1 MMPVDN
7 GRRYRVIRRELRM
20 VHDRN
25 QAASDT
31 PESPVPSVI
40 RIAMR
45 RFLQFFRGAEHTS
58 PAELLHAARVLLWV
72 RWLGL
77 IAALIEIH
85 YRVDHGSLSH
95 TYSTPS
101 TAWGSWRPTGMFSGS
116 YAAGGRSSRPGCWD

>member
-45 RFLQFFRGAEHTS
+45 RFYSSSGGLST
-58 PAELLHAARVLLWV
+58 LAR
-72 RWLGL
+72 RN
-77 IAALIEIH
+77 
-85 YRVDHGSLSH
+85 SC
-95 TYSTPS
+95 TP
-101 TAWGSWRPTGMFSGS
+101 
-116 YAAGGRSSRPGCWD
+116 PGCCCGSGGWGLSPLLLKFTTASTMDP